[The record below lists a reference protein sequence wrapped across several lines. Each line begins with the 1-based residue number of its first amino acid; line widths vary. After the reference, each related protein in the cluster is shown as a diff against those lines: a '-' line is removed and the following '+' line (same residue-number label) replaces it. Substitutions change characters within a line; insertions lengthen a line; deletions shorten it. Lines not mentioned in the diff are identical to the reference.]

1 MFLQRWRVPDAR
13 RGAEPC
19 QGQAGASLVG
29 IWVWSTGH
37 RAWDFLCPHPASR
50 FEEVN
55 LGLSVTDPR
64 NQDAVGVGSL
74 NWFSHPHLSGSRV
87 LFHAGCRHTWMD
99 ETQRPF
105 LGLLE
110 VTPPTHAHETAVMG
124 IKRLNAGP
132 GARVQGTEVSWDGTE
147 LRAEPGLK
155 GSRSS
160 PGGTDKGNSVCQGM
174 GAASTESCGTQA
186 PHDEESP
193 HATKDSSFSNAGRN
207 D

>member
-1 MFLQRWRVPDAR
+1 MPGGEQSCVRAKL
-13 RGAEPC
+13 E
-19 QGQAGASLVG
+19 
-29 IWVWSTGH
+29 
-37 RAWDFLCPHPASR
+37 RAWWESGCGVLATEPGTSSAPTQHLALKA
-50 FEEVN
+50 N

-64 NQDAVGVGSL
+64 NTRMQGVGSL
-74 NWFSHPHLSGSRV
+74 NWFPHPHLSGSRV
-87 LFHAGCRHTWMD
+87 PFHAGCRHTWMD
-99 ETQRPF
+99 ETQGPF

-110 VTPPTHAHETAVMG
+110 VAPPTHAHETAVMG
-124 IKRLNAGP
+124 IKRLNVGP

-160 PGGTDKGNSVCQGM
+160 PGGTDKGNSVCQGIR
-174 GAASTESCGTQA
+174 AASTESCGTQA

-193 HATKDSSFSNAGRN
+193 HATKDSSSFSNAGRN